1 MVEDPEDER
10 FMDAEFLDQLAARC
24 SEDESLPPVVAEA
37 AEYMSQ
43 KVSKMNMNDDYK
55 PYIMVRS
62 K

>member
-1 MVEDPEDER
+1 
-10 FMDAEFLDQLAARC
+10 MDAEFLDQLVARC

-43 KVSKMNMNDDYK
+43 KVSKMTMNDDYK

-62 K
+62 R